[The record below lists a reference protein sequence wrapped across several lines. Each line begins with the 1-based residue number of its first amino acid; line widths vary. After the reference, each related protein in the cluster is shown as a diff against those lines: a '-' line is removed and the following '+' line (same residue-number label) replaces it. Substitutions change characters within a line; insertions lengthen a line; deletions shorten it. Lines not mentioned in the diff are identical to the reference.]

1 MNNAGGALTEKPLA
15 LSDKRRLKKGRRKIY
30 TGKPVYV
37 RADPELRDA
46 IDRLVKYSGEPAGV
60 SDVVRA
66 AILKAAARLP
76 TGKRK

>member
-1 MNNAGGALTEKPLA
+1 M
-15 LSDKRRLKKGRRKIY
+15 KKGRRKVF
-30 TGKPVYV
+30 TGKPIYV

-46 IDRLVKYSGEPAGV
+46 IDRLVKYADEPAGV
-60 SDVVRA
+60 ADVVRA

>member
-1 MNNAGGALTEKPLA
+1 MTAIPLA
-15 LSDKRRLKKGRRKIY
+15 LSDKGRMRKGRKKVF
-30 TGKPVYV
+30 TGKPIYV
-37 RADPELRDA
+37 RADPEIRDA
-46 IDRLVKYSGEPAGV
+46 IDRLVKYSDEPVGV